1 MSWHEW
7 LAVPLLLSG
16 AVFFLTGTIGL
27 VRFPDTWSR
36 LHAVTKADNVGLGLM
51 VAGLASLSASA
62 AVTFK
67 LVLVWV
73 LAMLAAT
80 FSCHLI
86 SRYSLRESERDDR

>member
-1 MSWHEW
+1 MSWNEW
-7 LAVPLLLSG
+7 LAVPLLLG
-16 AVFFLTGTIGL
+16 GGVFFLTGTIGL

-51 VAGLASLSASA
+51 VAGLASVSASA
-62 AVTFK
+62 GVALK

-86 SRYSLRESERDDR
+86 SRHSLREAERDDR